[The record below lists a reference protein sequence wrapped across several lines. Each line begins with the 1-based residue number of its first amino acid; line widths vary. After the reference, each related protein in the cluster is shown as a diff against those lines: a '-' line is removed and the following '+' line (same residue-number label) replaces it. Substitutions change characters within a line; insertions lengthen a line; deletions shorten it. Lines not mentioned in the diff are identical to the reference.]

1 MRVMMDK
8 ENIGAILQEMSDER
22 NIQTDSQRKVADFFV
37 NLVVRL
43 EKGDPEAIKMLN
55 MTPQE
60 LQQMASQNTMQT
72 EAFENLRSKA
82 SGLFGGD
89 PVKKRYDLL
98 IQSLN
103 KHIWEFTQDV
113 KNTKIEDVAGYNQ
126 MFAELQKIEPA
137 LQAKGGFFQKIGYGV
152 GRGVGTVAKI
162 GSVSVLGAALG
173 GLGLP
178 AYAIGGIL
186 GGGLSVL
193 KNSQSTKMDT
203 KTKLKQALIGAGLG
217 AMVGYAFSKLR
228 AMTDGVDF
236 SSSPDAD
243 TASTT
248 PDADTASTT
257 PDGSYDVGDT
267 LMGGKVE
274 VLYNGDDGVVVSS
287 KQRIITSLGDS
298 KGITHAAEL
307 ARLRGTAALAEIL
320 GTDTLR
326 GVNAEYVDGGDGYV
340 YSKVSIATDGTID
353 PSFETTQQDFD
364 EPVINDNVGT
374 GETPDLERLQN
385 MPRIPNETF
394 SYTDNAKGYLLSNNP
409 KGISIAVDTNILDT
423 ASAFKD
429 ENTALKYFSKLTGLS
444 VDEVANQMQEIG
456 TDTNR
461 GRGALN
467 FGKTSYYYFPKR

>member
-1 MRVMMDK
+1 
-8 ENIGAILQEMSDER
+8 
-22 NIQTDSQRKVADFFV
+22 
-37 NLVVRL
+37 
-43 EKGDPEAIKMLN
+43 
-55 MTPQE
+55 
-60 LQQMASQNTMQT
+60 
-72 EAFENLRSKA
+72 
-82 SGLFGGD
+82 
-89 PVKKRYDLL
+89 
-98 IQSLN
+98 
-103 KHIWEFTQDV
+103 
-113 KNTKIEDVAGYNQ
+113 
-126 MFAELQKIEPA
+126 
-137 LQAKGGFFQKIGYGV
+137 
-152 GRGVGTVAKI
+152 
-162 GSVSVLGAALG
+162 
-173 GLGLP
+173 LP
-178 AYAIGGIL
+178 SYAIGGII
-186 GGGLSVL
+186 GGGVSAL
-193 KNSQSTKMDT
+193 KNLKNKNLNKKQ
-203 KTKLKQALIGAGLG
+203 KLKKVLVSAGLG
-217 AMVGYAFSKLR
+217 AVLGFAFSKLR

-287 KQRIITSLGDS
+287 KQKILTSLGDS
-298 KGITHAAEL
+298 RGMIEAEKM
-307 ARLRGTAALAEIL
+307 ARMRGNAALAKIL

-326 GVNAEYVDGGDGYV
+326 GVNYEYVDGGDGYV
-340 YSKVSIATDGTID
+340 YAKVSIATDGTID
-353 PSFETTQQDFD
+353 PSFEMTQQDFN
-364 EPVINDNVGT
+364 EPVTDNNVGT

-409 KGISIAVDTNILDT
+409 KGISIAVDTNIVDT
-423 ASAFKD
+423 DSAFKD

>member
-8 ENIGAILQEMSDER
+8 ENIGAILQEMSNER

-37 NLVVRL
+37 DLVVRL

-82 SGLFGGD
+82 SGLVGGD

-103 KHIWEFTQDV
+103 KHIWEFTKDV

-162 GSVSVLGAALG
+162 GSVSVIGAALG

-217 AMVGYAFSKLR
+217 AMVGYAFSKLQSVMGGNESGVSGDGGASVAQQVTPDNITKGVESYLR
-228 AMTDGVDF
+228 DNNIPFDNVKYDGNFINVYSNGELTNSIDYSQLRQNIISTDTLGSTNKL
-236 SSSPDAD
+236 SSYINNFI
-243 TASTT
+243 STT
-248 PDADTASTT
+248 PDGSYDVGSTT

-267 LMGGKVE
+267 LKNGRVE
-274 VLYNGDDGVVVSS
+274 VLYNSDDGVVVSS
-287 KQRIITSLGDS
+287 KQKIFTSLGDS
-298 KGITHAAEL
+298 KGVTYAAEM
-307 ARLRGTAALAEIL
+307 ARRRGTAALAEIL
-320 GTDTLR
+320 GTNFLQ
-326 GVNAEYVDGGDGYV
+326 GVNYEYVDGGDGYV
-340 YSKVSIATDGTID
+340 YAKVSIATDGTIN
-353 PSFETTQQDFD
+353 PSFET
-364 EPVINDNVGT
+364 N
-374 GETPDLERLQN
+374 
-385 MPRIPNETF
+385 
-394 SYTDNAKGYLLSNNP
+394 
-409 KGISIAVDTNILDT
+409 
-423 ASAFKD
+423 
-429 ENTALKYFSKLTGLS
+429 
-444 VDEVANQMQEIG
+444 
-456 TDTNR
+456 
-461 GRGALN
+461 
-467 FGKTSYYYFPKR
+467 

>member
-8 ENIGAILQEMSDER
+8 ENIGAILQEMSNER

-37 NLVVRL
+37 DLVVRL
-43 EKGDPEAIKMLN
+43 EKGDKEAIKMLN

-113 KNTKIEDVAGYNQ
+113 KNKKIEDVVEYNQ
-126 MFAELQKIEPA
+126 MFAELQKIEPT

-162 GSVSVLGAALG
+162 GSVGVLGAALG

-217 AMVGYAFSKLR
+217 AMVGYAFSKLQSV
-228 AMTDGVDF
+228 MGGNESGVSGDGG
-236 SSSPDAD
+236 
-243 TASTT
+243 ASVAQQVT
-248 PDADTASTT
+248 PDNITKGVESYLRDNNI
-257 PDGSYDVGDT
+257 PFDNVKYDGNFINVYSNGELTNSID
-267 LMGGKVE
+267 
-274 VLYNGDDGVVVSS
+274 YN
-287 KQRIITSLGDS
+287 QLRQNIIS
-298 KGITHAAEL
+298 
-307 ARLRGTAALAEIL
+307 
-320 GTDTLR
+320 TDTL
-326 GVNAEYVDGGDGYV
+326 GSTNKLSSY
-340 YSKVSIATDGTID
+340 
-353 PSFETTQQDFD
+353 
-364 EPVINDNVGT
+364 IN
-374 GETPDLERLQN
+374 
-385 MPRIPNETF
+385 
-394 SYTDNAKGYLLSNNP
+394 
-409 KGISIAVDTNILDT
+409 
-423 ASAFKD
+423 
-429 ENTALKYFSKLTGLS
+429 
-444 VDEVANQMQEIG
+444 
-456 TDTNR
+456 
-461 GRGALN
+461 N
-467 FGKTSYYYFPKR
+467 FIKNK

>member
-8 ENIGAILQEMSDER
+8 ENIGAILQEMSNER

-37 NLVVRL
+37 DLVVRL
-43 EKGDPEAIKMLN
+43 EKGDKEAIKMLN

-152 GRGVGTVAKI
+152 GRGVGRVAKI
-162 GSVSVLGAALG
+162 GSVGVLGAALG

-257 PDGSYDVGDT
+257 PDGSYNVGDT
-267 LMGGKVE
+267 LINGKVK
-274 VLYNGDDGVVVSS
+274 VLYNGDDSVVVLS
-287 KQRIITSLGDS
+287 KQKIFTALGDS
-298 KGITHAAEL
+298 KGIIHAEKL
-307 ARLRGTAALAEIL
+307 ASMRGNAALAKIL
-320 GTDTLR
+320 GTNFLQ
-326 GVNAEYVDGGDGYV
+326 GVNYEYADGGNGYV
-340 YSKVSIATDGTID
+340 YARVSI
-353 PSFETTQQDFD
+353 
-364 EPVINDNVGT
+364 
-374 GETPDLERLQN
+374 
-385 MPRIPNETF
+385 
-394 SYTDNAKGYLLSNNP
+394 P
-409 KGISIAVDTNILDT
+409 K
-423 ASAFKD
+423 
-429 ENTALKYFSKLTGLS
+429 
-444 VDEVANQMQEIG
+444 Q
-456 TDTNR
+456 
-461 GRGALN
+461 
-467 FGKTSYYYFPKR
+467 

>member
-37 NLVVRL
+37 DLVVRL
-43 EKGDPEAIKMLN
+43 EKGDKEAIKMLN

-162 GSVSVLGAALG
+162 GSVGVLGAALG

-217 AMVGYAFSKLR
+217 AMVGYAFSKLQSVMGD
-228 AMTDGVDF
+228 AGTESSVDTNAEDAIGVDRNGSNIGV
-236 SSSPDAD
+236 SSFDGNEAIIKVETDINNSLGAAKGQLQADQVSAIRAKKEFLKLLGTNQGNMGSEVVDAV
-243 TASTT
+243 TQ
-248 PDADTASTT
+248 
-257 PDGSYDVGDT
+257 
-267 LMGGKVE
+267 GGK
-274 VLYNGDDGVVVSS
+274 
-287 KQRIITSLGDS
+287 RIITY
-298 KGITHAAEL
+298 KIT
-307 ARLRGTAALAEIL
+307 RR
-320 GTDTLR
+320 
-326 GVNAEYVDGGDGYV
+326 
-340 YSKVSIATDGTID
+340 
-353 PSFETTQQDFD
+353 
-364 EPVINDNVGT
+364 
-374 GETPDLERLQN
+374 
-385 MPRIPNETF
+385 
-394 SYTDNAKGYLLSNNP
+394 
-409 KGISIAVDTNILDT
+409 
-423 ASAFKD
+423 
-429 ENTALKYFSKLTGLS
+429 
-444 VDEVANQMQEIG
+444 
-456 TDTNR
+456 
-461 GRGALN
+461 
-467 FGKTSYYYFPKR
+467 